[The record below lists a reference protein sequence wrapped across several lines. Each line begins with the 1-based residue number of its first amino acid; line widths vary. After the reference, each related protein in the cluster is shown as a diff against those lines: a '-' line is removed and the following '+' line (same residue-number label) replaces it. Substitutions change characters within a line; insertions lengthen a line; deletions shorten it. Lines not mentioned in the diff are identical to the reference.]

1 MNRGKRPGQVRRKE
15 RDKPAM
21 TSESVQEIIIEPK
34 GKFGGFQFREMWH
47 YRELLRFLVVR
58 DIKVRYKQTVL
69 GGLWAVLQPFM
80 SMVIFTI
87 FFGHLA
93 KVPSD
98 GLPYPIFVYTA
109 LLPWQFFSGGI
120 SSSGNSLVANSHLI
134 SKVYFPRMIIPAAS
148 LGAGFLDFLIAFV
161 LLLVMM
167 VYYGVCPGAALLLF
181 PFLMILVALAAL
193 GVGMIL
199 AALNVSYRDF
209 RYVIPFL
216 VQFWLFA
223 TPVIYP
229 ASMVPEQWRWLINL
243 NPMAGLITGI
253 RSALLNLP
261 VSWTDIWISGTIS
274 LLLFVT
280 GIFFFKKMERRF
292 ADII

>member
-1 MNRGKRPGQVRRKE
+1 MSYNSPQQIV
-15 RDKPAM
+15 
-21 TSESVQEIIIEPK
+21 IEPK
-34 GKFGGFQFREMWH
+34 GNLTGFQFRELWQ

-69 GGLWAVLQPFM
+69 GGLWAILQPFM
-80 SMVIFTI
+80 NMIVFTI

-93 KVPSD
+93 KIPSD

-120 SSSGNSLVANSHLI
+120 GSSGNSLVANSQLI

-148 LGAGFLDFLIAFV
+148 LGAGCLDFLIAFI
-161 LLLVMM
+161 LLIVMM
-167 VYYGVCPGAALLLF
+167 IYYGIYPGMGILLF
-181 PFLMILVALAAL
+181 PLLMILVALASL

-199 AALNVSYRDF
+199 AALNVAYRDF

-229 ASMVPEQWRWLINL
+229 ASIVPDQWRWLINL
-243 NPMAGLITGI
+243 NPVAGLITGI
-253 RSALLNLP
+253 RSSLLNLP
-261 VSWTDIWISGTIS
+261 LPWPDIWISATIS
-274 LLLFVT
+274 I
-280 GIFFFKKMERRF
+280 GIFVIGIVYFNKMERRF

>member
-1 MNRGKRPGQVRRKE
+1 MSNGP
-15 RDKPAM
+15 
-21 TSESVQEIIIEPK
+21 VQEIIIEHR
-34 GKFGGFQFREMWH
+34 GTLAGFQFRELWQ

-58 DIKVRYKQTVL
+58 DIKVRYKQTML
-69 GGLWAVLQPFM
+69 GGLWAILQPFM
-80 SMVIFTI
+80 NMVVFTI

-93 KVPSD
+93 KIPSD
-98 GLPYPIFVYTA
+98 QLPYPIFVYTA

-120 SSSGNSLVANSHLI
+120 GSSGNSLVANSHLI

-148 LGAGFLDFLIAFV
+148 LGAGCLDFLIAFI
-161 LLLVMM
+161 LLIVMM
-167 VYYGVCPGAALLLF
+167 IYYGISPGIGILLF
-181 PFLMILVALAAL
+181 PNVA
-193 GVGMIL
+193 
-199 AALNVSYRDF
+199 YRDF

-229 ASMVPEQWRWLINL
+229 VSIVPKQWRWLINL

-253 RSALLNLP
+253 RSSLLNLP
-261 VSWTDIWISGTIS
+261 LSWPDIWISGSIS
-274 LLLFVT
+274 MGLFVI
-280 GIFFFKKMERRF
+280 GIFYFKKMERRF

>member
-1 MNRGKRPGQVRRKE
+1 MSYNSLQQ
-15 RDKPAM
+15 
-21 TSESVQEIIIEPK
+21 TIIEPK
-34 GKFGGFQFREMWH
+34 GKLGGFQLRELWQ
-47 YRELLRFLVVR
+47 YRELLRFLIVR

-80 SMVIFTI
+80 SMIVFTI

-93 KVPSD
+93 KIPSD

-120 SSSGNSLVANSHLI
+120 GNSGNSLVANSHLI
-134 SKVYFPRMIIPAAS
+134 SKVYFPRMIIPAAT
-148 LGAGFLDFLIAFV
+148 LGAGCLDFLIAFV
-161 LLLVMM
+161 ILILMM
-167 VYYGVCPGAALLLF
+167 FYYGIFPGGGIFLF
-181 PFLMILVALAAL
+181 PFLMILVALASL

-199 AALNVSYRDF
+199 AALNVAYRDF

-229 ASMVPEQWRWLINL
+229 ASLVPDKWRWLVNL

-253 RSALLNLP
+253 RSSLLNLP
-261 VSWTDIWISGTIS
+261 IYWTDILISGTIS
-274 LLLFVT
+274 VVLFVI
-280 GIFFFKKMERRF
+280 GILYFKKMERRF

>member
-1 MNRGKRPGQVRRKE
+1 MSDAPI
-15 RDKPAM
+15 
-21 TSESVQEIIIEPK
+21 QEIVIEPR
-34 GKFGGFQFREMWH
+34 GNLVGLELRELWH
-47 YRELLRFLVVR
+47 YRELWRFLVVR
-58 DIKVRYKQTVL
+58 DIKVRYKQTIL
-69 GGLWAVLQPFM
+69 GGLWALLQPFM
-80 SMVIFTI
+80 SMIVFTI
-87 FFGHLA
+87 FFGNLA
-93 KVPSD
+93 KIPSD

-120 SSSGNSLVANSHLI
+120 SSSGNSLIANSHLI

-161 LLLVMM
+161 ILLIMM
-167 VYYGVCPGAALLLF
+167 VYYGIFPGAALLFF
-181 PFLMILVALAAL
+181 PFLMILVALASL

-253 RSALLNLP
+253 RSSLLNLP
-261 VSWTDIWISGTIS
+261 ISWTDIWISGTIS
-274 LLLFVT
+274 LLLFVI

>member
-1 MNRGKRPGQVRRKE
+1 MINAQRQGIV
-15 RDKPAM
+15 
-21 TSESVQEIIIEPK
+21 IEPK
-34 GKFGGFQFREMWH
+34 GKLGGFQFHELWN

-80 SMVIFTI
+80 NMIVFTI

-120 SSSGNSLVANSHLI
+120 GSSGNSLVANSQLI
-134 SKVYFPRMIIPAAS
+134 SKVYFPRMIIPASS
-148 LGAGFLDFLIAFV
+148 LGAGCLDFLIAFIF
-161 LLLVMM
+161 LLLMM
-167 VYYGVCPGAALLLF
+167 VYYGIWPGAGIFIF
-181 PFLMILVALAAL
+181 PFLMALVVLAAL

-199 AALNVSYRDF
+199 AALNVAYRDF

-229 ASMVPEQWRWLINL
+229 ASIVPGKWRWLINL

-253 RSALLNLP
+253 RSSLLNLP
-261 VSWTDIWISGTIS
+261 ISWPDIGISGAIS
-274 LLLFVT
+274 FGLFVI
-280 GIFFFKKMERRF
+280 GVFYFKNMERRF

>member
-1 MNRGKRPGQVRRKE
+1 MNEEQI
-15 RDKPAM
+15 
-21 TSESVQEIIIEPK
+21 QEIIIEPR
-34 GKFGGFQFREMWH
+34 GKLAGFQFRELWQ

-69 GGLWAVLQPFM
+69 GGLWAILQPFM
-80 SMVIFTI
+80 NMIVFTI

-120 SSSGNSLVANSHLI
+120 GSSGNSLVANSNLI

-148 LGAGFLDFLIAFV
+148 LGAGCLDFLIAFGM
-161 LLLVMM
+161 LILMM
-167 VYYGVCPGAALLLF
+167 VYYGIYPGMGIFLF
-181 PFLMILVALAAL
+181 PFLMVLVTVAAL

-199 AALNVSYRDF
+199 AALNVAYRDF

-229 ASMVPEQWRWLINL
+229 ASLVPEKWRWLINL

-253 RSALLNLP
+253 RSSLLNLP
-261 VSWTDIWISGTIS
+261 LSWTDIWISGTMSIG
-274 LLLFVT
+274 LFVI
-280 GIFFFKKMERRF
+280 GIFYFKKMERRF

>member
-1 MNRGKRPGQVRRKE
+1 MNGG
-15 RDKPAM
+15 
-21 TSESVQEIIIEPK
+21 TNQEIIIEPK
-34 GKFGGFQFREMWH
+34 GRLGGFQFRELWD

-69 GGLWAVLQPFM
+69 GGLWAILQPFM
-80 SMVIFTI
+80 SMIVFTI

-93 KVPSD
+93 KIPSD
-98 GLPYPIFVYTA
+98 QLPYPIFVYTA
-109 LLPWQFFSGGI
+109 LLPWQFFSSGI
-120 SSSGNSLVANSHLI
+120 GSSGNSLVANSHLI

-148 LGAGFLDFLIAFV
+148 LGAGCLDFLIAF
-161 LLLVMM
+161 LLLVLMM
-167 VYYGVCPGAALLLF
+167 VYYGICPGSGILMF

-193 GVGMIL
+193 GTGMIL
-199 AALNVSYRDF
+199 AALNVAYRDF

-216 VQFWLFA
+216 IQFWLFA

-229 ASMVPEQWRWLINL
+229 ASIVPNQWRWLINL

-253 RSALLNLP
+253 RSSLLNQP
-261 VSWTDIWISGTIS
+261 MSWADMAISGAVS
-274 LLLFVT
+274 VVLFVI
-280 GIFFFKKMERRF
+280 GIVYFRKMERRF

>member
-1 MNRGKRPGQVRRKE
+1 MNGG
-15 RDKPAM
+15 
-21 TSESVQEIIIEPK
+21 TIQEIIIEPK
-34 GKFGGFQFREMWH
+34 GRLGGFQFRELWD

-69 GGLWAVLQPFM
+69 GGLWAILQPFM
-80 SMVIFTI
+80 SMIVFTI

-93 KVPSD
+93 KIPSD
-98 GLPYPIFVYTA
+98 QLPYPIFVYTA
-109 LLPWQFFSGGI
+109 LLPWQFFSSGI
-120 SSSGNSLVANSHLI
+120 GSSGNSLVANSHLI

-148 LGAGFLDFLIAFV
+148 LGAGCLDFLIAF
-161 LLLVMM
+161 LLLVLMM
-167 VYYGVCPGAALLLF
+167 VYYGICPGPGILMF
-181 PFLMILVALAAL
+181 PLLMILVALAAL
-193 GVGMIL
+193 GTGMIL
-199 AALNVSYRDF
+199 AALNVAYRDF

-229 ASMVPEQWRWLINL
+229 ASIVPNQWRWLINF

-253 RSALLNLP
+253 RSSLLNQP
-261 VSWTDIWISGTIS
+261 MPWADMAISGAVS
-274 LLLFVT
+274 VVLFVI
-280 GIFFFKKMERRF
+280 GIVYFRKMERRF

>member
-1 MNRGKRPGQVRRKE
+1 MNNEQ
-15 RDKPAM
+15 
-21 TSESVQEIIIEPK
+21 VQEIIIEHR
-34 GKFGGFQFREMWH
+34 GTLAGFQFRELWQ

-58 DIKVRYKQTVL
+58 DIKVRYKQTML
-69 GGLWAVLQPFM
+69 GGLWAILQPFM
-80 SMVIFTI
+80 NMVVFTI

-93 KVPSD
+93 KIPSD
-98 GLPYPIFVYTA
+98 QLPYPIFVYTA

-120 SSSGNSLVANSHLI
+120 GSSGNSLVANSHLI

-148 LGAGFLDFLIAFV
+148 LGAGCLDFLIAFI
-161 LLLVMM
+161 LLIVMM
-167 VYYGVCPGAALLLF
+167 IYYGISPGIGILLF
-181 PFLMILVALAAL
+181 PILMTLVAVAAL

-199 AALNVSYRDF
+199 AALNVAYRDF

-229 ASMVPEQWRWLINL
+229 VSIVPKQWRWLINL

-253 RSALLNLP
+253 RSSLLNLP
-261 VSWTDIWISGTIS
+261 LSWPDIWISGSIS
-274 LLLFVT
+274 MGLFVI
-280 GIFFFKKMERRF
+280 GIFYFKKMERRF

>member
-1 MNRGKRPGQVRRKE
+1 MSNGP
-15 RDKPAM
+15 
-21 TSESVQEIIIEPK
+21 VQEIIIEHR
-34 GKFGGFQFREMWH
+34 GTLAGFQFRELWQ

-58 DIKVRYKQTVL
+58 DIKVRYKQTML
-69 GGLWAVLQPFM
+69 GGLWAILQPFM
-80 SMVIFTI
+80 NMVVFTI

-93 KVPSD
+93 KIPSD
-98 GLPYPIFVYTA
+98 QLPYPIFVYTA

-120 SSSGNSLVANSHLI
+120 GSSGNSLVANSHLI

-148 LGAGFLDFLIAFV
+148 LGAGCLDFLIAFI
-161 LLLVMM
+161 LLIVMM
-167 VYYGVCPGAALLLF
+167 IYYGISPGIGILLF
-181 PFLMILVALAAL
+181 PILMTLVAVAAL

-199 AALNVSYRDF
+199 AALNVAYRDF

-229 ASMVPEQWRWLINL
+229 VSIVPKQWRWLINL

-253 RSALLNLP
+253 RSSLLNLP
-261 VSWTDIWISGTIS
+261 LSWPDIWISGSIS
-274 LLLFVT
+274 MGLFVI
-280 GIFFFKKMERRF
+280 GIFYFKKMERRF

>member
-1 MNRGKRPGQVRRKE
+1 MNGGRIPE
-15 RDKPAM
+15 
-21 TSESVQEIIIEPK
+21 TIIEP
-34 GKFGGFQFREMWH
+34 GGGLAGLQLRELWD

-69 GGLWAVLQPFM
+69 GGLWAILQPLM
-80 SMVIFTI
+80 NMVVFTI

-93 KVPSD
+93 KIPSD
-98 GLPYPIFVYTA
+98 HLPYPIFVYTA
-109 LLPWQFFSGGI
+109 LLPWQFFSSGI

-148 LGAGFLDFLIAFV
+148 LGVGCLDFLIAFII
-161 LLLVMM
+161 LILMM
-167 VYYGVCPGAALLLF
+167 IHYGIYPGLGIFLF
-181 PFLMILVALAAL
+181 PLLMVLVALAAL

-199 AALNVSYRDF
+199 AALNVTYRDF

-216 VQFWLFA
+216 IQFWLFA

-229 ASMVPEQWRWLINL
+229 VSIVPVQWRWLINL

-253 RSALLNLP
+253 RSSLLNLP
-261 VSWTDIWISGTIS
+261 ISWPDIVISGAMS
-274 LLLFVT
+274 VGLFMI
-280 GIFFFKKMERRF
+280 GIYYFKKMERRF

>member
-1 MNRGKRPGQVRRKE
+1 
-15 RDKPAM
+15 M

-167 VYYGVCPGAALLLF
+167 VYYGVFPGAALLLF

>member
-1 MNRGKRPGQVRRKE
+1 MNEGQI
-15 RDKPAM
+15 
-21 TSESVQEIIIEPK
+21 QEIIIEPK
-34 GKFGGFQFREMWH
+34 GKLAGFQFRELWN

-69 GGLWAVLQPFM
+69 GGLWAILQPFM
-80 SMVIFTI
+80 NMVVFTI

-93 KVPSD
+93 KIPSD

-120 SSSGNSLVANSHLI
+120 GNSGNSLVANSHLI
-134 SKVYFPRMIIPAAS
+134 SKVYFPRLIIPAAS
-148 LGAGFLDFLIAFV
+148 LGAGCLDFLIAFGM
-161 LLLVMM
+161 LILMM
-167 VYYGVCPGAALLLF
+167 VYYGIYPGLGIFLF
-181 PFLMILVALAAL
+181 PFLMVLVAVAAL

-199 AALNVSYRDF
+199 AALNVAYRDF

-216 VQFWLFA
+216 IQFWLFA

-229 ASMVPEQWRWLINL
+229 ASLVPEKWRWLINL

-253 RSALLNLP
+253 RSSLLNLP
-261 VSWTDIWISGTIS
+261 ISWTDIWISGTIS
-274 LLLFVT
+274 IGLFVI
-280 GIFFFKKMERRF
+280 GIVYFKKMERRF

>member
-1 MNRGKRPGQVRRKE
+1 MSNGP
-15 RDKPAM
+15 
-21 TSESVQEIIIEPK
+21 VQEIIIEPR
-34 GKFGGFQFREMWH
+34 GTLAGFQFRELWQ

-58 DIKVRYKQTVL
+58 DIKVRYKQTML
-69 GGLWAVLQPFM
+69 GGLWAILQPFM
-80 SMVIFTI
+80 NMVVFTI

-93 KVPSD
+93 KIPSD
-98 GLPYPIFVYTA
+98 HLPYPIFVYTA

-120 SSSGNSLVANSHLI
+120 GSSGNSLVANSHLI

-148 LGAGFLDFLIAFV
+148 LGAGCLDFLIAFI
-161 LLLVMM
+161 LLIVMM
-167 VYYGVCPGAALLLF
+167 IYYGISPGIGILLF
-181 PFLMILVALAAL
+181 PILMTLVAVAAL

-199 AALNVSYRDF
+199 AALNVAYRDF

-216 VQFWLFA
+216 IQFWLFA

-229 ASMVPEQWRWLINL
+229 VSIVPEQWRWLINL

-253 RSALLNLP
+253 RSSLLDLP
-261 VSWTDIWISGTIS
+261 LSWPDIWISGSIS
-274 LLLFVT
+274 MGLFVI
-280 GIFFFKKMERRF
+280 GIFYFKKMERRF

>member
-1 MNRGKRPGQVRRKE
+1 MNNEQI
-15 RDKPAM
+15 
-21 TSESVQEIIIEPK
+21 QEIIIEHR
-34 GKFGGFQFREMWH
+34 GTLAGFQFRELWQ

-58 DIKVRYKQTVL
+58 DIKVRYKQTML
-69 GGLWAVLQPFM
+69 GGLWAILQPFM
-80 SMVIFTI
+80 NMVVFTI

-93 KVPSD
+93 KIPSD
-98 GLPYPIFVYTA
+98 QLPYPIFVYTA

-120 SSSGNSLVANSHLI
+120 GSSGNSLVANSHLI

-148 LGAGFLDFLIAFV
+148 LGAGCLDFLIAFI
-161 LLLVMM
+161 LLIVMM
-167 VYYGVCPGAALLLF
+167 IYYGISPGIGILLF
-181 PFLMILVALAAL
+181 PILMTLVAVAAL

-199 AALNVSYRDF
+199 AALNVAYRDF

-229 ASMVPEQWRWLINL
+229 VSIVPKQWRWLINL

-253 RSALLNLP
+253 RSSLLNLP
-261 VSWTDIWISGTIS
+261 LSWPDIWISGSIS
-274 LLLFVT
+274 MGLFVI
-280 GIFFFKKMERRF
+280 GIFYFKKMERRF

>member
-1 MNRGKRPGQVRRKE
+1 MSYNSLRQ
-15 RDKPAM
+15 
-21 TSESVQEIIIEPK
+21 IIIEPK
-34 GKFGGFQFREMWH
+34 GKLGGFQLRELWQ

-58 DIKVRYKQTVL
+58 DTKVRYKQTVL
-69 GGLWAVLQPFM
+69 GGLWAILQPFM
-80 SMVIFTI
+80 SMIVFTI

-120 SSSGNSLVANSHLI
+120 GSSGNSLVANSHLI

-148 LGAGFLDFLIAFV
+148 LGVGCLDFLIAFV
-161 LLLVMM
+161 ILILMM
-167 VYYGVCPGAALLLF
+167 FYYGIFPGVGIFLF
-181 PFLMILVALAAL
+181 PFLMILVALASL

-199 AALNVSYRDF
+199 AALNVAYRDF

-229 ASMVPEQWRWLINL
+229 ASLVPGKWRWLVNL

-253 RSALLNLP
+253 RSSLLNLP
-261 VSWTDIWISGTIS
+261 IYWTDILISGTIS
-274 LLLFVT
+274 VVLFVI
-280 GIFFFKKMERRF
+280 GILYFKKMERRF

>member
-1 MNRGKRPGQVRRKE
+1 MNNLSSANLNEQVL
-15 RDKPAM
+15 
-21 TSESVQEIIIEPK
+21 IIEPR
-34 GKFGGFQFREMWH
+34 GKLAGFQFRELWN

-58 DIKVRYKQTVL
+58 DIKVRYKQTIL

-80 SMVIFTI
+80 NMIVFTI

-120 SSSGNSLVANSHLI
+120 GSSGNSLVANSNLI

-148 LGAGFLDFLIAFV
+148 LGAGCLDFLIAFGM
-161 LLLVMM
+161 LILMM
-167 VYYGVCPGAALLLF
+167 VYYGIYPGWSIFLF
-181 PFLMILVALAAL
+181 PFLMVLVAVAAL
-193 GVGMIL
+193 GVGMIM
-199 AALNVSYRDF
+199 AALNVAYRDF

-229 ASMVPEQWRWLINL
+229 ASLVPEKWRWLINL

-253 RSALLNLP
+253 RSSLLNLP
-261 VSWTDIWISGTIS
+261 LFWTDIWISGTMSIG
-274 LLLFVT
+274 LFVI
-280 GIFFFKKMERRF
+280 GIVYFKKMERRF